1 MNIINVTKFTRGLFK
16 SYYNY
21 MYTIVYYYNSSFL
34 KPSLCIGVRIIIVT
48 VMSSI
53 LTPMFCIDVIIIIF
67 PVMNICS
74 ESRGPKS
81 HAFIF

>member
-16 SYYNY
+16 SYYD
-21 MYTIVYYYNSSFL
+21 YTIIYYYTSSFL
-34 KPSLCIGVRIIIVT
+34 IHSLCIGVRIIILT

-53 LTPMFCIDVIIIIF
+53 LTPMFCICVIIIIF
-67 PVMNICS
+67 SVMNICS

-81 HAFIF
+81 HVFVF

>member
-21 MYTIVYYYNSSFL
+21 TIVYYYNSSFL
-34 KPSLCIGVRIIIVT
+34 KPSLCIRVRIIIVT

-53 LTPMFCIDVIIIIF
+53 LTPMFCIGVIIIIF